1 VDGIKSRLNQSLQF
15 RLSALNTIVI
25 IVIALLGG
33 TLSVITSYIEANEV
47 QDAQLRQIA
56 SLINNNNIAITDSLT
71 EQTYN
76 TRYIDS
82 ETRLLIQPLAKAFY
96 TKEHQGD
103 AIKWVFDASLPNGI
117 QTVTQNHKTWRVF
130 VTQLNSGVR
139 VAIAQD
145 IDQRNEIMSD
155 GALRTILPL
164 VVLIPILIGMN
175 IVVVQRMIRPIKRM
189 ASSVDQRSEHDLS
202 IVRPE
207 HIPHEIRPFIDA
219 INRLLE
225 RVARSV
231 EVQRRFVADA
241 AHELRSPLTALS
253 LQAEGL
259 ESCDLPDS
267 AQLRVQRLREGLK
280 RSRNLLEQLLSFARS
295 QQQKAPETT
304 ELSIQ
309 QVFRQVIEDLIPLAE
324 KKEIDLGVMCEMD
337 ILMTGN
343 QTDLHTIIKNLVDNA
358 IRYTPSNGTIDLD
371 LTANLDDITII
382 VQDTGPGIPLE
393 EQSRI
398 FDPFYRILGND
409 AIGSGLGL
417 SIVKTIVDRM
427 HGSISINN
435 IEKEGQISGLIVAI
449 TLPKTS

>member
-33 TLSVITSYIEANEV
+33 MLSVVTSYMEANEV
-47 QDAQLRQIA
+47 QDGQLRQIA
-56 SLINNNNIAITDSLT
+56 SLINSNNIAITDSLT

-76 TRYIDS
+76 TRHIDS

-103 AIKWVFDASLPNGI
+103 ATKWVFDASLPNGI
-117 QTVTQNHKTWRVF
+117 QTVTQNNTTWRVF
-130 VTQLNSGVR
+130 VAQLNSGAR

-145 IDQRNEIMSD
+145 IELRNEIMRD
-155 GALRTILPL
+155 GALRTVLPL

-175 IVVVQRMIRPIKRM
+175 IVVVRRMIRPIKTM

-207 HIPHEIRPFIDA
+207 NIPHEIRPFIDA

-225 RVARSV
+225 RVARSM

-259 ESCDLPDS
+259 ESCHLPDN

-309 QVFRQVIEDLIPLAE
+309 QVFRQIIEDLIPLAE
-324 KKEIDLGVMCEMD
+324 KKEIDLGVISEID
-337 ILMTGN
+337 ILIIGD
-343 QTDLHTIIKNLVDNA
+343 QTDLNTIIKNLVDNA
-358 IRYTPSNGTIDLD
+358 IRYTPANGTIDLD
-371 LTANLDDITII
+371 LKTNLDDITII

-409 AIGSGLGL
+409 TIGSGLGL

-427 HGSISINN
+427 QGSISMNN
-435 IEKEGQISGLIVAI
+435 IEKEGKITGLRIAI